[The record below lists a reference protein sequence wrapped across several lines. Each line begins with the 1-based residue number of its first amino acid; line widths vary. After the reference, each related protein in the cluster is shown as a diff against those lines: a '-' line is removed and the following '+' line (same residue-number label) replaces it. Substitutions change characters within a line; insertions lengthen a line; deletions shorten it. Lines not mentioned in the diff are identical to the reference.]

1 MAFTRKNVAAAVAGT
16 LSLAMLTGCPAT
28 APTGTTP
35 SAAPSGTASE
45 APSAAP
51 TTGTS
56 AAPSAAPSG
65 GASDAPSAAP
75 SVAVS
80 APPASGKTLIVSGT
94 VRNEKGATV
103 DAATVTVTSLD
114 ASVPYTATVQTTDGS
129 YVVNNVPEGANVE
142 VIVTKDGFTS
152 RRRVQ
157 SFQQSATGQK
167 NILNFGVQTGAADTD
182 GAAYFISDYP
192 EIASTT
198 PEHDDKGV
206 DPTKLSFKVVL
217 SEAIDEDSRDAFE
230 KNFHIFPA
238 NTEAGGST
246 AADIEG
252 QEVAGAITATSTA
265 SLAYFLR
272 EGNTFLG
279 SSTNKVKASW
289 NAAGTEVTYTFDGN
303 LQTDDNE
310 AAEYQAALFAV
321 TSDKIEDAKGNM
333 LGTNAAGNFAMPTT
347 NELIYNSFKDPDL
360 AGDDWAETHK
370 SAITFELKTDE
381 TDPKLTGVEV
391 VEDDQDLR
399 IELTFSEPM
408 AAYAGSGQANISETV
423 FDLSNYSF
431 MLGEKSGDLNNEDL
445 EGNGVTESL
454 PYSFTTADAKAEF
467 SFAATGPDFA
477 TNGDLDANAVASV
490 AIEVE
495 PDAPS
500 QVNIW
505 IRNGANLFD
514 GFRSIKAR
522 VEGVTDPAGNNI
534 TATDADNNLVSATI

>member
-16 LSLAMLTGCPAT
+16 LSLAMLTGCPA
-28 APTGTTP
+28 APTATTPSASP
-35 SAAPSGTASE
+35 SAAPSGAPSAAPTTGASE

-51 TTGTS
+51 S
-56 AAPSAAPSG
+56 ADGSA
-65 GASDAPSAAP
+65 APSAAP

-80 APPASGKTLIVSGT
+80 APPASGKTVIVSGT

-167 NILNFGVQTGAADTD
+167 NILNFGTQEEGGD

-198 PEHDDKGV
+198 PAHDDKGI

-230 KNFHIFPA
+230 KNFHIFPT
-238 NTEAGGST
+238 NSEAGGASE
-246 AADIEG
+246 ADIEG
-252 QEVAGAITATSTA
+252 QEDSGGDGNITQDSATG
-265 SLAYFLR
+265 LAYVLR

-303 LQTDDNE
+303 LQTDDND
-310 AAEYQAALFAV
+310 AAEYQAALFAI
-321 TSDKIEDAKGNM
+321 TTDKVEDAKGNM
-333 LGTNAAGNFAMPTT
+333 LGTDDSGAFKMPA
-347 NELIYNSFKDPDL
+347 EGDLIFNTFRDPDL
-360 AGDDWAETHK
+360 SGNTWAATHK
-370 SAITFELKTDE
+370 SAIAFELQTDE

-408 AAYAGSGQANISETV
+408 AAYKGSGVANIDPSV
-423 FDLSNYSF
+423 FSLANYSF
-431 MLGEKSGDLNNEDL
+431 MLGEKSGDLSNEDL
-445 EGNGVTESL
+445 EGTTNDFAFDR
-454 PYSFTTADAKAEF
+454 SFTTADAKDEF
-467 SFAATGPDFA
+467 IFTTPTDFA
-477 TNGDLDANAVASV
+477 TNGDLDANATADI

-505 IRNGANLFD
+505 IRGGSDLFD
-514 GFRSIKAR
+514 GFRAIKAR
-522 VEGVTDPAGNNI
+522 VVGVKDPAGNNI
-534 TATDADNNLVSATI
+534 TDTDADKNLASATI